1 MNSFPRGLDLFI
13 SGGSRIGFSY
23 PIQQSR
29 LYPWDHMAQ
38 VRRRINGRGQHDEH
52 SGEGGVQG
60 GVQRGWAP
68 PIPPSIKYVMPHH
81 KVDHGRTPYA
91 DFVQADCLKGSSR
104 EKAKQYTAHLR
115 PSSTLLPPSLCTCI
129 INYNVTLKITCSVNT
144 KHYTETN
151 MYLATFYTDTC
162 MQVRSTAVFSTA
174 HLT

>member
-1 MNSFPRGLDLFI
+1 MRESSIKAITCIMKLILLYSSVLCTLYPLQWETNVNSFPRGLDLFI

-129 INYNVTLKITCSVNT
+129 ILTL
-144 KHYTETN
+144 H
-151 MYLATFYTDTC
+151 
-162 MQVRSTAVFSTA
+162 
-174 HLT
+174 

>member
-1 MNSFPRGLDLFI
+1 MYHEADIVIPPSVLCTLYPRLRRYRLQWETNVNSFPRGLDLFI

-38 VRRRINGRGQHDEH
+38 VRRRINGRGREQHDEH
-52 SGEGGVQG
+52 GGEGGVQG

-129 INYNVTLKITCSVNT
+129 ILTL
-144 KHYTETN
+144 H
-151 MYLATFYTDTC
+151 
-162 MQVRSTAVFSTA
+162 
-174 HLT
+174 